1 MKKLFSTLLTLVF
14 ILSFGSVAMA
24 TTPTPPTYPMPKAFT
39 YVKSFDNPPI
49 NPAGTFNFTVA
60 PLKVENYT
68 SPTPGPTVPVFNPA
82 SFAITLIENG
92 GPVSGGLT
100 FPTYSEIGDYYY
112 TITETGGDIAGVTYF
127 TTPRIMK
134 VVVGRVGDD
143 YKPLFYVIYENANSM
158 KKAVGVENDYDAG
171 SLEVKKNVTGSFG
184 NKNEFFKVRVTFNLN
199 GKTLGST
206 IKYVGGVKQPIEA
219 SLVGLSVEIEIKDG
233 ETVTFTNIPV
243 GVTWTVEEID
253 AKGHTPTYS
262 ATTGGVVK
270 DQATEVTIT
279 NNLEK
284 EIETGISLD
293 SIPYIMILGLAVLGI
308 SGLFLRRRKNA
319 DF

>member
-24 TTPTPPTYPMPKAFT
+24 TTPTPPVYPMPSAFI
-39 YVKSFDNPPI
+39 YQKSFDNPPV

-68 SPTPGPTVPVFNPA
+68 SATAPTIPVFSPA
-82 SFAITLIENG
+82 SFAITLTENG
-92 GPVSGGLT
+92 GPVSGGIS
-100 FPTYSEIGDYYY
+100 FPTYNEIGDYFY
-112 TITETGGDIAGVTYF
+112 TITEQSGLIAGVTYNL
-127 TTPRIMK
+127 TPRVMK
-134 VVVGRVGDD
+134 VVVGRVGDE
-143 YKPLFYVIYENANSM
+143 YKPLFYVIYENANLEE
-158 KKAVGVENDYDAG
+158 KADGVENDYDAG
-171 SLEVKKNVTGSFG
+171 SLEVSKNVTGSFG

-206 IKYVGGVKQPIEA
+206 IKYVGGEKQPTEA
-219 SLVGLSVEIEIKDG
+219 SLVGLSVEIEIKHG

-243 GVTWTVEEID
+243 GVTWTVEETD

-262 ATTGGVVK
+262 ETTGGVVK
-270 DQATEVTIT
+270 DEATEVTIT
-279 NNLEK
+279 NNLDK

-308 SGLFLRRRKNA
+308 SGLFLKRRRNA